1 MRILLGVTGCIGAYK
16 AAEILRGL
24 QREGADVQVVM
35 TLHATEFVRPLTFEA
50 LSGRPVIT
58 GMFDRPDYS
67 RIEHISVARDSD
79 LLLVAPATANIIA
92 KFAHGIADDFLSTVY
107 LSNTNPVLIAPA
119 MNVEMW
125 RHAATQENLAALRAR
140 GVEIVDPDEGYQ
152 ACGEIGV
159 GRLADIEEIVR
170 RAMEI
175 LRARSQTAT
184 VVDNVT
190 GVSRDMTSE
199 HILLTA
205 GPTVED
211 LDPVRFLT
219 NRSSGKMGYA
229 LAEAAHRRGAR
240 VTLVSGPTQLD
251 APHGIEVF
259 RVRSTAQM
267 YEAVMNNLVDA
278 TVFIGCAA
286 VSDFRPVNTSKQ
298 KIKKQG
304 DKHVTIELEPTEDI
318 IGAVSQEAKGNGLLV
333 AGFAAESEKL
343 LANAESKLRARG
355 LDLIVANDVTRPDTG
370 FDVETNA
377 VTIIKRDGSRIDVP
391 LASKCDVANR
401 ILDEIVALRNA
412 QKSEMLRK

>member
-1 MRILLGVTGCIGAYK
+1 MRVLLGVTGCIGAYK

-50 LSGRPVIT
+50 LSGHPVIA
-58 GMFDRPDYS
+58 GMFDLPDHS
-67 RIEHISVARDSD
+67 RIEHISVARDAD

-125 RHAATQENLAALRAR
+125 RHAATQENLSVLRAR
-140 GVEIVDPDEGYQ
+140 GVEVIDPDEGYQ

-159 GRLADIEEIVR
+159 GRLADIETVVS
-170 RAMEI
+170 RAMK
-175 LRARSQTAT
+175 LLSARSQPGAP
-184 VVDNVT
+184 DSGA
-190 GVSRDMTSE
+190 GVSPDMTSE
-199 HILLTA
+199 HVVVTA
-205 GPTVED
+205 GPTLED

-219 NRSSGKMGYA
+219 NRSSGRMGYA
-229 LAEAAHRRGAR
+229 LAEAASCRGAH

-251 APHGIEVF
+251 APQGVETLH
-259 RVRSTAQM
+259 VRSTAQM
-267 YEAVMNNLVDA
+267 YEAVMNNLDDA
-278 TVFIGCAA
+278 TIFIGCAA
-286 VSDFRPVNTSKQ
+286 VSDFRPVKTLKQ

-304 DKHVTIELEPTEDI
+304 DKHLTIELEPTEDI
-318 IGAVSQEAKGNGLLV
+318 IGAVTNVAKGNGLLV

-355 LDLIVANDVTRPDTG
+355 MDLIVANDVTRPDAG
-370 FDVETNA
+370 FDVGTNA
-377 VTIIKRDGSRIDVP
+377 VTIIKRDGSQIDVP
-391 LASKCDVANR
+391 LAPKRHVANR
-401 ILDEIVALRNA
+401 ILDEIVSLRNT
-412 QKSEMLRK
+412 QK

>member
-1 MRILLGVTGCIGAYK
+1 MRVLLGVTGCIGAYK

-50 LSGRPVIT
+50 LSGRPVIS

-67 RIEHISVARDSD
+67 RIEHINVARDAD

-125 RHAATQENLAALRAR
+125 RHTATQENLSVLRAR
-140 GVEIVDPDEGYQ
+140 GVEVIDPDEGYQ

-159 GRLADIEEIVR
+159 GRLADIETVVD
-170 RAMEI
+170 RAMK
-175 LRARSQTAT
+175 LLQARSQPAAPGSGP
-184 VVDNVT
+184 
-190 GVSRDMTSE
+190 GVSRGVNLDMTSE
-199 HILLTA
+199 HVLVTA

-229 LAEAAHRRGAR
+229 LAEAARRRGAH

-251 APHGIEVF
+251 APQGVETLH
-259 RVRSTAQM
+259 VRSTAQM
-267 YEAVMNNLVDA
+267 YEAVMDNLDDA
-278 TVFIGCAA
+278 TIFIGCAA
-286 VSDFRPVNTSKQ
+286 VSDFRPVKTLKQ

-304 DKHVTIELEPTEDI
+304 DKHLTIELEPTEDI
-318 IGAVSQEAKGNGLLV
+318 IGAVSNVAKGNGLLV

-343 LANAESKLRARG
+343 LVNAESKLRAREM
-355 LDLIVANDVTRPDTG
+355 DLIVANDVTRPDAG
-370 FDVETNA
+370 FDVGTNA

-391 LASKCDVANR
+391 LAPKCDVANR
-401 ILDEIVALRNA
+401 ILDEIV
-412 QKSEMLRK
+412 SLRKT